1 MKKIVRLTESDLT
14 RLVKRII
21 KENRNHNIKI
31 GDTVDIPHMEFR
43 GKVIS
48 INKDRTKITI
58 KGPTGKEETFNI
70 KDVLKVDDYEEE
82 MITKK
87 IFNILH

>member
-31 GDTVDIPHMEFR
+31 GDTVDIPHMEYR

-48 INKDRTKITI
+48 INNDRIEI
-58 KGPTGKEETFNI
+58 DGPMGSETFNI
-70 KDVLKVDDYEEE
+70 NDVKKVDVKKVDDYEED
-82 MITKK
+82 
-87 IFNILH
+87 F

>member
-1 MKKIVRLTESDLT
+1 MRKIVRLTESDLT

-31 GDTVDIPHMEFR
+31 GDTVDIPHMEYR

-48 INKDRTKITI
+48 INNDRTKITI
-58 KGPTGKEETFNI
+58 NRPMGKETFNI
-70 KDVLKVDDYEEE
+70 NRVEKVDDYEED
-82 MITKK
+82 
-87 IFNILH
+87 F